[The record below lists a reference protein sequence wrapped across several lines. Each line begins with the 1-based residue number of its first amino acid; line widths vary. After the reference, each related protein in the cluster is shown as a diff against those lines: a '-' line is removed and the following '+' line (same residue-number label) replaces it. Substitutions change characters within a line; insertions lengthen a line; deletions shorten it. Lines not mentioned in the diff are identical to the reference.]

1 MKTRKKT
8 VLCLTGPFIAHET
21 VYKCPSCFQIF
32 VSDALLL
39 LVPSRCNVAYDVL
52 VFVGQALFQ
61 RYRTIEEVRIE
72 LLVTHN
78 LRISASEVGYLGRK
92 FIMYLAIGHRLATP
106 RIRENMKRQGGYI
119 LHLDATHDGEA
130 PALMTSIDSIS
141 KIVLEN
147 VKLPSEHTDYVVPF
161 LSKIQSVYGNPI
173 ACVHDMGLGICKAV
187 AVVFPGVPDFICH
200 FHFLRDIGKDFME
213 PAYKVLRNALRKHS
227 ASTQLHALVRDMRSN
242 LSDDA
247 ALIPPLSNAINS
259 VNFLENSDLLPA
271 AAAYSLALWALQG
284 KKSGDGYGFPFDR
297 TLLEFTDRLLELS
310 RRLPELLAQS
320 SVDKRLNYKPLAKLA
335 KIVSVISNDSE
346 ICQAVEEL
354 HWRGMQ
360 FDRLREVMRIAP
372 VDGSDGLNDDGTP
385 QIIATIREGVEL
397 FRKGLDSDPILVP
410 DKLCRKMA
418 TQIDK
423 YSKQLF
429 ADPIEVKT
437 ADGTVLIYPQRT
449 NNILEQ
455 FFRGM
460 RSGHRR
466 KTGNNSMSRVLQT
479 MLADTPLVKNLDN
492 QEYIKILLNGKATL
506 EELFAEIAAYVP
518 TCKEDNNELE
528 TGIIL
533 PGFRKLINLKNLPVH
548 VANLFA

>member
-21 VYKCPSCFQIF
+21 VYKCHSCSRIF

-39 LVPSRCNVAYDVL
+39 LVPSCCNVAYDVL

-61 RYRTIEEVRIE
+61 RYRNIEEVRIE
-72 LLVTHN
+72 LLAHN
-78 LRISASEVGYLGRK
+78 VRISASEIGYLGRK

-161 LSKIQSVYGNPI
+161 LSKIQSDYGNPI

-213 PAYKVLRNALRKHS
+213 TAYKVLRNALRKHS
-227 ASTQLHALVRDMRSN
+227 ASTQLHALVREMRAK

-247 ALIPPLSNAINS
+247 ALIPPLLDAIS
-259 VNFLENSDLLPA
+259 GVNFSENSDLLPV
-271 AAAYSLALWALQG
+271 AAAYSLALWTLQG

-297 TLLEFTDRLLELS
+297 TLLEFADRLLELS

-320 SVDKRLNYKPLAKLA
+320 AVDKRLNYKPLAKLA
-335 KIVSVISNDSE
+335 KIVATISEDSDL
-346 ICQAVEEL
+346 CQAVEEL
-354 HWRGMQ
+354 RWRGML
-360 FDRLREVMRIAP
+360 FDRLREGMRIAP
-372 VDGSDGLNDDGTP
+372 VGGSDGLNDDGTP

-397 FRKGLDSDPILVP
+397 FRQGLDSDPKLVP

-437 ADGTVLIYPQRT
+437 ATGKVFIYPQRT

-455 FFRGM
+455 FFRCM

-466 KTGNNSMSRVLQT
+466 KTGNNSMSRVLQAV
-479 MLADTPLVKNLDN
+479 LADTPLVKNLDN

-518 TCKEDNNELE
+518 TFKEDNNELE
-528 TGIIL
+528 TGRVL
-533 PGFRKLINLKNLPVH
+533 PGFRKLINLKNLPVQ

>member
-21 VYKCPSCFQIF
+21 VYKCPSCARIF

-61 RYRTIEEVRIE
+61 RYRNIEEVRIE
-72 LLVTHN
+72 LLVHN
-78 LRISASEVGYLGRK
+78 VSISASEIGYLGRK
-92 FIMYLAIGHRLATP
+92 FIMYMAIGHRLATP
-106 RIRENMKRQGGYI
+106 HIRENMKRQGGYI

-161 LSKIQSVYGNPI
+161 LSKIQSVYGSPI

-227 ASTQLHALVRDMRSN
+227 ASTQLHALVREMRTN

-247 ALIPPLSNAINS
+247 ALIPPLLDAING
-259 VNFLENSDLLPA
+259 VNFLENSDLLPV

-297 TLLEFTDRLLELS
+297 TLLEFAGRLLELS
-310 RRLPELLAQS
+310 LCLPELLAQS
-320 SVDKRLNYKPLAKLA
+320 PADKRLNYKPLVKLA
-335 KIVSVISNDSE
+335 KIVSAISKDSE
-346 ICQAVEEL
+346 LCQAVEEL

-397 FRKGLDSDPILVP
+397 FRQGLDSDPKLVP
-410 DKLCRKMA
+410 DRLCRKMA

-437 ADGTVLIYPQRT
+437 ATGTVLIYPQRT

-466 KTGNNSMSRVLQT
+466 KTGNNSMSRALQT

-492 QEYIKILLNGKATL
+492 QEYVKILLNGKATL
-506 EELFAEIAAYVP
+506 EELFAEIAAYLP
-518 TCKEDNNELE
+518 TFKEDNNELE
-528 TGIIL
+528 TGRIL
-533 PGFRKLINLKNLPVH
+533 PGFRKLINLKNLPAQ

>member
-227 ASTQLHALVRDMRSN
+227 ASTQLHALVRDSRSA
-242 LSDDA
+242 LSEEKERCSQHVRLA
-247 ALIPPLSNAINS
+247 PLHLSAL
-259 VNFLENSDLLPA
+259 F
-271 AAAYSLALWALQG
+271 YSSCPCW
-284 KKSGDGYGFPFDR
+284 
-297 TLLEFTDRLLELS
+297 
-310 RRLPELLAQS
+310 S
-320 SVDKRLNYKPLAKLA
+320 S
-335 KIVSVISNDSE
+335 
-346 ICQAVEEL
+346 
-354 HWRGMQ
+354 
-360 FDRLREVMRIAP
+360 AP
-372 VDGSDGLNDDGTP
+372 VHHHRALRQDEAHTHRPASYFAGSEVWQDGV
-385 QIIATIREGVEL
+385 R
-397 FRKGLDSDPILVP
+397 
-410 DKLCRKMA
+410 
-418 TQIDK
+418 
-423 YSKQLF
+423 
-429 ADPIEVKT
+429 
-437 ADGTVLIYPQRT
+437 
-449 NNILEQ
+449 
-455 FFRGM
+455 
-460 RSGHRR
+460 
-466 KTGNNSMSRVLQT
+466 
-479 MLADTPLVKNLDN
+479 
-492 QEYIKILLNGKATL
+492 
-506 EELFAEIAAYVP
+506 
-518 TCKEDNNELE
+518 
-528 TGIIL
+528 
-533 PGFRKLINLKNLPVH
+533 
-548 VANLFA
+548 